1 MLVNKCL
8 NKGVR
13 EIFDHFLEI
22 KTHEKSTRNNGFL
35 LQVPKVPHQLTKSCF
50 HSMGV
55 KFYNSLPIE
64 HRQAECIGDFRD
76 LLTNYF

>member
-22 KTHEKSTRNNGFL
+22 KTYEKSTRNNGFL
-35 LQVPKVPHQLTKSCF
+35 LQVHKVHLQLTKSCF
-50 HSMGV
+50 RSMGV